1 MAALLPD
8 DTIVALATPVGTS
21 AIALIRITGGAS
33 PALATAALGAPCRS
47 RHAHHRTYRSLDGQ
61 ELDSVVATWFA
72 APASYT
78 GEHVLEISCHG
89 NPFIVRRILDD
100 LCARG
105 CRLAQPGEFTQR
117 AFLNG
122 RMDLSQAEAVMDII
136 QARSD
141 RALAVAQRQLQGALG
156 RHLESVNRGL
166 LDTLAHIEAYIDFPD
181 EDLPPED
188 REQVRAGIAA
198 GLEGTRRLLA
208 TRRYGEILRTGV
220 RTVILGAPNAGKSS
234 FLNRLVG
241 YERAL
246 VSPEPGTTRDFIEET
261 LHVGGHA
268 LRLIDT
274 AGLNPQPGEI
284 ERRGIEKTYE
294 RVREADLVLWMV
306 DLTQPTPPLP
316 SPLASSL
323 DTERMMVIAN
333 KRDLLSPSETTTA
346 LVKIR
351 AELTGSL
358 VGKATTEMPIWAIS
372 ATTGEGLAEV
382 TQAIEAMAEAFQVET
397 GSEVIAVN
405 ARHADALER
414 AQRSLETALQ
424 QMTGL
429 DSSSPAPA
437 PELVSSDLRE
447 ALEALGEIAGK
458 FDNERMLDRLF
469 QSFCIGK

>member
-1 MAALLPD
+1 MDALLSD

-21 AIALIRITGGAS
+21 AIALIRVTGGAS
-33 PALATAALGAPCRS
+33 PVLATAALGGACRP
-47 RHAHHRTYRSLDGQ
+47 RQAHHRTYRSLDGQ

-156 RHLESVNRGL
+156 RHLESVNRDL
-166 LDTLAHIEAYIDFPD
+166 LDALAHIEAYIDFPD
-181 EDLPPED
+181 EDLPTED

-208 TRRYGEILRTGV
+208 TRRYGEILRTGL

-294 RVREADLVLWMV
+294 RVREADLIVWMV
-306 DLTQPTPPLP
+306 DLTQPPPPLP
-316 SPLASSL
+316 STLVSSL
-323 DTERMMVIAN
+323 QTERLMVVAN
-333 KRDLLSPSETTTA
+333 KRDLLGPSEVARA
-346 LVKIR
+346 LANLREVLAGIFIGQ
-351 AELTGSL
+351 AN
-358 VGKATTEMPIWAIS
+358 GKMPVLAIS
-372 ATTGEGLAEV
+372 AATGEGLAEV
-382 TQAIEAMAEAFQVET
+382 RQAIEAMAEAFQVET

-414 AQRSLETALQ
+414 AQRSLAAALQ
-424 QMTGL
+424 QISG
-429 DSSSPAPA
+429 DSSAPAPA

-469 QSFCIGK
+469 QTFCIGK